1 MKELSI
7 DALMGSLVNYGGDPM
22 LVETEDQAL
31 ELLESIDTLNL
42 ISDEDEVETAKKQLD
57 LEGHD
62 EVTKVYRFMCNGCA
76 SVVCFADD
84 WEY

>member
-7 DALMGSLVNYGGDPM
+7 EALMGSLVNYGGDPM
-22 LVETEDQAL
+22 LVETEEEAE
-31 ELLESIDTLNL
+31 ELLESIDVLNL
-42 ISDEDEVETAKKQLD
+42 ISDEDELETAKKQLD

-62 EVTKVYRFMCNGCA
+62 EATKVYSFMCNGCA